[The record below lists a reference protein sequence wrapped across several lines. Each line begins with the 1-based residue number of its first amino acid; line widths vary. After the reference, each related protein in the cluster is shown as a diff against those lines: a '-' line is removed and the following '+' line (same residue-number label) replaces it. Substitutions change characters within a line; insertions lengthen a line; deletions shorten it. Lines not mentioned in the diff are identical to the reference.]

1 MDEAD
6 FIVIGGGVAGA
17 SVARALAP
25 RASVIIL
32 EMESQPGYHT
42 SGRSAALYS
51 KRYKEPSIRG
61 LAAASGE
68 FLNNPPPGFSE
79 TPLLSKRGL
88 LIFGREDQRDAVDR
102 QFTPEQI
109 QDGVA
114 EQVSVEDACRLIPC
128 FNPAYLNSA
137 MYVPAAADIDVNA
150 LYRGFL
156 TLAQR
161 TGAKLICDA
170 PVTGLS
176 FAKGKWKTETPRGT
190 FYAPTIINAAGAW
203 ADETAALAGLTPLGL
218 QPLRRTC
225 ITFNPP
231 PGVTAEPW
239 PMAMDAD
246 EGFYFKPEAGRI
258 LASPCD
264 EHASPPVDAQPEEL
278 DVAHAVDRVERATSL
293 KINQINHRWAGLR
306 SFMADRRPCVGKD
319 SRAEGFIWL
328 AGLGGFGMMTSEALG
343 RLAASTALADAAPA
357 DIISSGVDLERVAP
371 DRLFKK

>member
-109 QDGVA
+109 QEGVA

-176 FAKGKWKTETPRGT
+176 FEKGKWKTQTPRGT

-203 ADETAALAGLTPLGL
+203 ADETAALAGLTPLGV

-231 PGVTAEPW
+231 PGVKAEPW

-278 DVAHAVDRVERATSL
+278 DVAHAVDRVERATTL
-293 KINQINHRWAGLR
+293 KVSQINHRWAGLR

-343 RLAASTALADAAPA
+343 RLAASTALAEAAPA
-357 DIISSGVDLERVAP
+357 DIISSGVDINRVTP
-371 DRLFKK
+371 DRLF

>member
-61 LAAASGE
+61 LAAASGD
-68 FLNNPPPGFSE
+68 FLHNPPPGFSE

-128 FNPAYLNSA
+128 FNPAYLYSA

-231 PGVTAEPW
+231 PGVKAEPW
-239 PMAMDAD
+239 LMAMDAD

-264 EHASPPVDAQPEEL
+264 NTLANL
-278 DVAHAVDRVERATSL
+278 LTL
-293 KINQINHRWAGLR
+293 NLR
-306 SFMADRRPCVGKD
+306 N
-319 SRAEGFIWL
+319 
-328 AGLGGFGMMTSEALG
+328 
-343 RLAASTALADAAPA
+343 
-357 DIISSGVDLERVAP
+357 
-371 DRLFKK
+371 

>member
-61 LAAASGE
+61 LAAASGD

-109 QDGVA
+109 QEGVA

-176 FAKGKWKTETPRGT
+176 FEKGKWKTQTPRGT

-278 DVAHAVDRVERATSL
+278 DVAHAVDRMERATTL
-293 KINQINHRWAGLR
+293 KISQINHRWAGLR

-343 RLAASTALADAAPA
+343 RLAASTALAEAAPA
-357 DIISSGVDLERVAP
+357 DIISSGVDLDRVTP
-371 DRLFKK
+371 DRLF

>member
-68 FLNNPPPGFSE
+68 FLHNPPPGFSE

-128 FNPAYLNSA
+128 FNPAYLYSA

-170 PVTGLS
+170 PVT
-176 FAKGKWKTETPRGT
+176 
-190 FYAPTIINAAGAW
+190 
-203 ADETAALAGLTPLGL
+203 
-218 QPLRRTC
+218 
-225 ITFNPP
+225 
-231 PGVTAEPW
+231 V
-239 PMAMDAD
+239 
-246 EGFYFKPEAGRI
+246 
-258 LASPCD
+258 
-264 EHASPPVDAQPEEL
+264 
-278 DVAHAVDRVERATSL
+278 
-293 KINQINHRWAGLR
+293 GLR
-306 SFMADRRPCVGKD
+306 PSLTLLVPGQMKQLL
-319 SRAEGFIWL
+319 WL
-328 AGLGGFGMMTSEALG
+328 
-343 RLAASTALADAAPA
+343 D
-357 DIISSGVDLERVAP
+357 
-371 DRLFKK
+371 

>member
-68 FLNNPPPGFSE
+68 FLHNPPPGFSE

-231 PGVTAEPW
+231 PGVKAEPW

-306 SFMADRRPCVGKD
+306 SFMVDRRPCVGKD

-357 DIISSGVDLERVAP
+357 DIISSGVDLERVTP